1 MITRLSGRN
10 TSTNHDCFNHL
21 GGRGGGGGKLTHRIY
36 TKLKGETVGISR
48 HVFQCHSEQ
57 RKWGQFEET
66 IGELK
71 TFASTKYVLYIDY
84 LTSIF
89 VNRTQPILIKPTLS
103 RKKETLVLENKEA
116 RTIESSTQEEIE
128 EFRIKLKEFLKDE
141 KAIKTIKRSLH
152 NMVWGQCPPMTR
164 TKLTEKENFESV
176 ELSSNVLEL
185 LKMVQGTCDKMT
197 TNASLYDAI
206 NESKRRYHTYH
217 QEPWDDI
224 ETHVKA
230 FKGNME
236 VVEHYEGSLFNN

>member
-1 MITRLSGRN
+1 MFP
-10 TSTNHDCFNHL
+10 HDENNVN
-21 GGRGGGGGKLTHRIY
+21 GK
-36 TKLKGETVGISR
+36 G
-48 HVFQCHSEQ
+48 
-57 RKWGQFEET
+57 
-66 IGELK
+66 
-71 TFASTKYVLYIDY
+71 
-84 LTSIF
+84 
-89 VNRTQPILIKPTLS
+89 
-103 RKKETLVLENKEA
+103 
-116 RTIESSTQEEIE
+116 
-128 EFRIKLKEFLKDE
+128 
-141 KAIKTIKRSLH
+141 
-152 NMVWGQCPPMTR
+152 
-164 TKLTEKENFESV
+164 NFESV